1 MSLGF
6 EQAGF
11 DISLGIDIS
20 KPALKTFEKNHSNSN
35 TVCGSLSEIHPSVI
49 EKEYLAKK
57 RCQVIPAV
65 MRLTQR
71 LIDDFLALL

>member
-1 MSLGF
+1 MKKKVLDLFCGCGGMSLGF

-11 DISLGIDIS
+11 DISLGIDIWS
-20 KPALKTFEKNHSNSN
+20 PALKTFEKNHSNSN

-57 RCQVIPAV
+57 KGVR
-65 MRLTQR
+65 
-71 LIDDFLALL
+71 

>member
-11 DISLGIDIS
+11 DISLGIDIWS
-20 KPALKTFEKNHSNSN
+20 PALKTFEKNHSNSN

-57 RCQVIPAV
+57 KVSGDPCGHEVNPKV
-65 MRLTQR
+65 N
-71 LIDDFLALL
+71 